1 MGVRR
6 SITGASLQCL
16 LRHRRFLPLEKVFAT
31 DDSFH
36 YVAAPEVEV
45 TLLRRSTVILA
56 PMLWASLLV
65 AADLS
70 NYRGVQ
76 IGTTLATALKRSKAE
91 LSEAKLVH
99 QRPAVIQELEWRP
112 RFSYKA
118 NAKEVDPVRDSLLRF
133 YNGEL
138 FQIVTTYDPDK
149 VKGMTEADMVD
160 AISLTY
166 GNATKPA
173 VEVPYRS
180 NYGEVASVLARWEDS
195 NYSHDLI
202 RTGDRSSF
210 ALVLSN
216 KRLNALAQAAI
227 AEAVRLDAVEAPER
241 QINLQKLQDAN
252 DRLELDKARSE
263 NRPNFRP

>member
-1 MGVRR
+1 MD
-6 SITGASLQCL
+6 Q
-16 LRHRRFLPLEKVFAT
+16 LEEVLGT
-31 DDSFH
+31 DDPFDR
-36 YVAAPEVEV
+36 VAAPEVEV
-45 TLLRRSTVILA
+45 TLLRRSSMLVA
-56 PMLWASLLV
+56 PILWASLLG

-70 NYRGVQ
+70 RYRGIQ
-76 IGTTLATALKRSKAE
+76 LGTTLEIAAKQAE
-91 LSEAKLVH
+91 AQLSEAKSVH
-99 QRPAVIQELEWRP
+99 QRPVVIQELEWRP

-118 NAKEVDPVRDSLLRF
+118 NAKEVDPVSNSLLRF

-138 FQIVTTYDPDK
+138 FQIVTTYDRDK
-149 VKGMTEADMVD
+149 VKGMTEADMVN

-166 GNATKPA
+166 GTATKAA
-173 VEVPYRS
+173 VEIPYHS

-195 NYSHDLI
+195 DYSHDLI

-210 ALVLSN
+210 ALILSN

-227 AEAVRLDAVEAPER
+227 VEAVRLDAIEAPQR
-241 QINLQKLQDAN
+241 KIDLQKLQDAN

>member
-1 MGVRR
+1 MD
-6 SITGASLQCL
+6 Q
-16 LRHRRFLPLEKVFAT
+16 LEEVLGT
-31 DDSFH
+31 DHPFDR
-36 YVAAPEVEV
+36 VAAPEVEV
-45 TLLRRSTVILA
+45 TLLRRSSMLVA
-56 PMLWASLLV
+56 PILWASLLG

-70 NYRGVQ
+70 RYRGLQ
-76 IGTTLATALKRSKAE
+76 IGTTLEIAAKQAE
-91 LSEAKLVH
+91 AQLSEAKSVH

-118 NAKEVDPVRDSLLRF
+118 NAKEVDPVSDSLLRF

-138 FQIVTTYDPDK
+138 FQIVTTYDRDK

-166 GNATKPA
+166 GTATKPA
-173 VEVPYRS
+173 VEIPYHS

-195 NYSHDLI
+195 DYSHDLI

-227 AEAVRLDAVEAPER
+227 VEAVRLDAIEAPQR
-241 QINLQKLQDAN
+241 QINLQKLQDAK

>member
-1 MGVRR
+1 MD
-6 SITGASLQCL
+6 Q
-16 LRHRRFLPLEKVFAT
+16 LEEVLGT
-31 DDSFH
+31 DDPFDR
-36 YVAAPEVEV
+36 VAAPEVEV
-45 TLLRRSTVILA
+45 TLLRASCMLVA
-56 PMLWASLLV
+56 PILWASLLG

-70 NYRGVQ
+70 RYRGIQ
-76 IGTTLATALKRSKAE
+76 IGTTLEIAAKQAE
-91 LSEAKLVH
+91 AQLSEAKSVH

-118 NAKEVDPVRDSLLRF
+118 NAKEVDPVSDSLLRF

-138 FQIVTTYDPDK
+138 FQIVTTYDRDK

-166 GNATKPA
+166 GPATKPA
-173 VEVPYRS
+173 VEIPYHS
-180 NYGEVASVLARWEDS
+180 NYGSVASVLARWEDS
-195 NYSHDLI
+195 DYSHDLI

-210 ALVLSN
+210 ALILSN

-227 AEAVRLDAVEAPER
+227 VEAVRLDGIEAPQR

-252 DRLELDKARSE
+252 DRIELDKARSE

>member
-1 MGVRR
+1 
-6 SITGASLQCL
+6 LQYL
-16 LRHRRFLPLEKVFAT
+16 LPRHCVHPLEEVLGT

-36 YVAAPEVEV
+36 YVAAPEAEV
-45 TLLRRSTVILA
+45 TLLRSSTVIVAL
-56 PMLWASLLV
+56 MLWASLLGAV
-65 AADLS
+65 DLS
-70 NYRGVQ
+70 NYRGIQ
-76 IGTTLATALKRSKAE
+76 IGTTLKIAAKQSEAQ
-91 LSEAKLVH
+91 LSETKLVH

-118 NAKEVDPVRDSLLRF
+118 NAKEVDPVRDILLRF

-138 FQIVTTYDPDK
+138 FQIVTTYDRDK
-149 VKGMTEADMVD
+149 VKGMTEADMID

-166 GNATKPA
+166 GTATKPA
-173 VEVPYRS
+173 VEIPYRS

-195 NYSHDLI
+195 DYSHDLV

-216 KRLNALAQAAI
+216 KRLNALAQTAI
-227 AEAVRLDAVEAPER
+227 VEAVRLDAIEAPQRE
-241 QINLQKLQDAN
+241 INLQKLQDAN

>member
-1 MGVRR
+1 M
-6 SITGASLQCL
+6 
-16 LRHRRFLPLEKVFAT
+16 
-31 DDSFH
+31 
-36 YVAAPEVEV
+36 
-45 TLLRRSTVILA
+45 TLLRRSSMLVA
-56 PMLWASLLV
+56 PLLWASLLG

-70 NYRGVQ
+70 RYRGVQ
-76 IGTTLATALKRSKAE
+76 IGTTLEIAAKHAE
-91 LSEAKLVH
+91 AQQSEAKLVH
-99 QRPAVIQELEWRP
+99 QRPAVIQELEWRR
-112 RFSYKA
+112 RFSYKV

-138 FQIVTTYDPDK
+138 FQIVTTYDRDK

-166 GNATKPA
+166 GTATKPA
-173 VEVPYRS
+173 VEIPYQS

-195 NYSHDLI
+195 DYSHDLI

-227 AEAVRLDAVEAPER
+227 VEAVRLDAIEAPQR
-241 QINLQKLQDAN
+241 QINLQKLQDAK